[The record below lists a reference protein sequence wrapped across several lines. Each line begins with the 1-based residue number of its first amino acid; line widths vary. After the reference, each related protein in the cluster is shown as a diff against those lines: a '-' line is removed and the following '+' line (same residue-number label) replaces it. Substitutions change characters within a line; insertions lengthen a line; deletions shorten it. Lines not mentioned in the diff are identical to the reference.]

1 MKSENSEFSG
11 KVQKINKS
19 CKNWEV
25 QNSDVFEKVQKYT
38 NSPKSRTVLFCSV
51 TSVYFTKE
59 KSFVW
64 LSWKSLRL
72 EIPLFNATARLSVTV
87 RARHQ
92 LNELAFSQSS
102 HTQLFPGRK
111 IQPSWPAA
119 SLALVHHLIAECR
132 SGLSTCLLP
141 PSAVSSFSCNKHNA
155 NCVLPVPNFPNQ
167 NR

>member
-1 MKSENSEFSG
+1 MFSRKFKNTQILQ
-11 KVQKINKS
+11 KV
-19 CKNWEV
+19 E
-25 QNSDVFEKVQKYT
+25 
-38 NSPKSRTVLFCSV
+38 LFCNFCPFYEREELRDCLENRC
-51 TSVYFTKE
+51 VYL
-59 KSFVW
+59 V
-64 LSWKSLRL
+64 
-72 EIPLFNATARLSVTV
+72 IPLFNATARLSVTV

-111 IQPSWPAA
+111 IKASWPAA
-119 SLALVHHLIAECR
+119 SLVLVHHLIAECR

-141 PSAVSSFSCNKHNA
+141 PSAVSSFSSNKHNA